1 MAYAAGTEVPV
12 ERSRAEVERILAKY
26 GADQFLYGVDQRGA
40 MVAFRAK
47 GRSIRFL
54 VPFPPIE
61 QFRRSDHR
69 YPRSRTP
76 EQQARARDEEVRR
89 RWRALALA
97 IKAKLEAVSSG
108 IATFETEFMPY
119 TLLANGRTVA
129 EHLGPEVERA
139 LATSAM
145 PQVAGLLPGPAPDAP
160 SPRAARTM
168 EAAS

>member
-12 ERSRAEVERILAKY
+12 ERSRNEIEWILSKY
-26 GADQFLYGVDQRGA
+26 GADQFLYGVDGSRA

-47 GRSIRFL
+47 GRSVRFIVPIPDVQEFHVIPGRYIR
-54 VPFPPIE
+54 
-61 QFRRSDHR
+61 HR
-69 YPRSRTP
+69 APHQM
-76 EQQARARDEEVRR
+76 EQARDQEIRR

-129 EHLGPEVERA
+129 EALGPEVERA
-139 LATSAM
+139 LAGNVM
-145 PQVAGLLPGPAPDAP
+145 PRVAGYLPAPEGGA
-160 SPRAARTM
+160 
-168 EAAS
+168 